1 MDFVK
6 TQKKIVQSNSG
17 KFLSDKYYNYVA
29 FKDKQR
35 HEYLQRLLDTA
46 MKTKV
51 DIGTE
56 SVVLRD
62 WIRTYERITKQ
73 NEDETLYKENNF
85 EKIKQIYKSIYL
97 SPLDFGDLF
106 FEVGKRIEIA
116 N

>member
-1 MDFVK
+1 
-6 TQKKIVQSNSG
+6 
-17 KFLSDKYYNYVA
+17 
-29 FKDKQR
+29 
-35 HEYLQRLLDTA
+35 
-46 MKTKV
+46 MKSKV

-62 WIRTYERITKQ
+62 WIRTYDRITKQ
-73 NEDETLYKENNF
+73 NADETLYTENNF

-106 FEVGKRIEIA
+106 FEVGQRIEIA